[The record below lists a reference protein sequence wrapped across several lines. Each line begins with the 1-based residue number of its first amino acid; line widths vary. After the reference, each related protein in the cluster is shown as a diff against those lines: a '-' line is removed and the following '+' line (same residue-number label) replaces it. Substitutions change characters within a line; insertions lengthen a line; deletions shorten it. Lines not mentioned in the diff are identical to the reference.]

1 MKGSK
6 PAAATR
12 TQVLRRAK
20 ELGVDVLDHKNTL
33 WLFCAA
39 GKVFDFGDSEY
50 HYLFHEYGRNRSKF
64 MSKALENVHP
74 QFELQFF
81 PSLKTEVYARM
92 LQNLRVNAPKDCTE
106 AECKLCH
113 FRRRLP
119 STSESLVKFAQ
130 FFLKNDYSY

>member
-1 MKGSK
+1 MKESK

-12 TQVLRRAK
+12 MQVLRRAK

-33 WLFCAA
+33 WLFCPA

-64 MSKALENVHP
+64 MWKALENVHP

-81 PSLKTEVYARM
+81 PSLKTEGYASLLEM
-92 LQNLRVNAPKDCTE
+92 LKDHPLKECTE
-106 AECKLCH
+106 PECERCR
-113 FRRRLP
+113 FRQQLP
-119 STSESLVKFAQ
+119 ATPESLLKLAQ
-130 FFLKNDYSY
+130 FCLQHDYSY